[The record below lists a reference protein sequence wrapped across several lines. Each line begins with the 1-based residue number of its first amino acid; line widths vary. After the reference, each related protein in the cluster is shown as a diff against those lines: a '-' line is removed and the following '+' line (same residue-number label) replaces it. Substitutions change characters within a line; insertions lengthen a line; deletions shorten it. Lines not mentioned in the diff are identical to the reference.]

1 MTADLEDCEYQP
13 RSLWECHQ
21 LLTSSIGRDHILI
34 KEVDRRNLISYGDV
48 IRGVGTE
55 CMKETRL
62 RTFLAL
68 GKIRDFRSEISSRN
82 APILGAG
89 LIRAILA
96 LETSTDDD
104 GVPVEEE
111 ENNVTDIVADLML
124 EIQMKAGPHAILNIT
139 DDILKSREILLYTKY
154 KLLQSFRKAI
164 VGLETRIETERSLR
178 QAIEDNG
185 SSINPQN
192 HSLVHIPQA
201 RSLASIKA
209 SFSDFVS
216 SSLDRHLQHITTREK
231 MNPFT
236 DQILITELI
245 GTKLALF
252 KSSKNDIS
260 IIESAITPLSQFV
273 IDYPSLDENFLRAYL
288 QLLVVTPQVLV
299 EIVADQDMLFLVRKA
314 VTKLVHRDEL
324 PKDVEEIIA
333 LIQDCITPSPAPP
346 PQVSI

>member
-21 LLTSSIGRDHILI
+21 LLTSPLGRDHILI
-34 KEVDRRNLISYGDV
+34 KEVDRRNLMSYGDV

-55 CMKETRL
+55 CMREARL
-62 RTFLAL
+62 RTSLAI
-68 GKIRDFRSEISSRN
+68 GKVRDFRSEINSRN
-82 APILGAG
+82 APILGVG

-111 ENNVTDIVADLML
+111 ENNMTDIVADLML
-124 EIQMKAGPHAILNIT
+124 EIQLKAGPSAIRNIT

-178 QAIEDNG
+178 QAIEDNRC
-185 SSINPQN
+185 STNTQN
-192 HSLVHIPQA
+192 HSLVHVSPA

-209 SFSDFVS
+209 SFSEFVS
-216 SSLDRHLQHITTREK
+216 SSLDRHLQHITTQEK

-236 DQILITELI
+236 DQILLTELI

-252 KSSKNDIS
+252 KNSKNDLS
-260 IIESAITPLSQFV
+260 IIESAVTPLSQFV
-273 IDYPSLDENFLRAYL
+273 IDYPNLDENFVRAYL

-299 EIVADQDMLFLVRKA
+299 EIVADQELLFVVRKA

-324 PKDVEEIIA
+324 PENVKEIIA

-346 PQVSI
+346 QVSI